1 MPKGLTLSLHLRS
14 KTVRSGDPLGGTLV
28 VGYSGA
34 SSFEMD
40 TGQPIEAVVVRP
52 GTHQVVGVYGG
63 GIAGTGY
70 AVRLDPGQRSQVTV
84 IGGTARCDG
93 AIGSALPAGQY
104 QMLAVVMD
112 ETGKP
117 PRYLAPPV
125 TFTVTPRRS

>member
-1 MPKGLTLSLHLRS
+1 MVEVDGEIQPRRAPYLRS
-14 KTVRSGDPLGGTLV
+14 RRLATRSLRPSARCTRLAILAG
-28 VGYSGA
+28 
-34 SSFEMD
+34 EWR
-40 TGQPIEAVVVRP
+40 EP